1 MEIDCT
7 QNKNDVECNI
17 ICLGITGMQSESS
30 VNDSTIEEG
39 FTFVTQLDSKRE
51 NRSIKGN
58 P

>member
-51 NRSIKGN
+51 NMSIKGN

>member
-1 MEIDCT
+1 MEIDGT

-17 ICLGITGMQSESS
+17 ICLGVTGMQSESS

-51 NRSIKGN
+51 NMSIKGN